1 MQVYPFFLF
10 ICQKK
15 VMTKSF
21 NYFILFFGFSF
32 NLITAQ
38 GASSYLDTKFSMSS
52 LKSSG
57 TNLSSGVWVPAKV
70 EDKTI
75 IGTNYLFKNFEGI
88 YSITNKV
95 GNSFKMLN
103 LNYNLSSGTLE
114 TKISKDSVFQYD
126 LNEIDYVVAGNK
138 NYKNLR
144 GTEVSGLV
152 LEIFKGKNFDI
163 YKKIEISVL
172 EGTISPLTQEKI
184 QQDKYVQSYTYYTN
198 TNGNIEKIKFNK
210 SAILKL
216 SKDKQT
222 QVKEYAKA
230 NNLDFSNETDVN
242 IILKYYESL

>member
-21 NYFILFFGFSF
+21 NYFILFFGFCF
-32 NLITAQ
+32 NLISAQ
-38 GASSYLDTKFSMSS
+38 GGSSYLDTKSSLSS
-52 LKSSG
+52 LKSSAG
-57 TNLSSGVWVPAKV
+57 NLSSGVWAPAKV

-75 IGTNYLFKNFEGI
+75 TGTNYLFKNFEGI
-88 YSITNKV
+88 YSITNKA
-95 GNSFKMLN
+95 GNSFKMSN

-138 NYKNLR
+138 NYKNVR
-144 GTEVSGLV
+144 GTELSGLV

-184 QQDKYVQSYTYYTN
+184 QQDRYVQSYTYCTK
-198 TNGNIEKIKFNK
+198 TKDIIEKIKLNK

-216 SKDKQT
+216 TKDKQA
-222 QVKEYAKA
+222 QVKEYAKT

-242 IILKYYESL
+242 IILKYYEAL